1 MLKNIDYQ
9 HKFKAF
15 KCNDFINYLNNVM
28 INFSKKIKMN
38 KKINYKA
45 DSIKVLKGLEAVR
58 KRPGM
63 YIGDTDDGT
72 GLHHMVYEVVDN
84 SIDEAL
90 AGYCKNIIV
99 NINSEGSITVND
111 DGRGIPVDLHKGEN
125 KSAAEV
131 IMTQL
136 HAGGKFDHDSYKV
149 SGGLHGVGVSVV
161 NALSEKLELTIE
173 RDGKK
178 YFIEFKNGDSVR
190 PLKIISKSKKSG
202 TQIKFLPSKNIFSST
217 KFSFNTIQ
225 KRMRE
230 LAFLN
235 KGLKISINDLTLKK
249 TKNVEF
255 KFDGGILE
263 FIEFLDRD
271 REKLKNK
278 NDNDLFKK
286 PIFIEGKKNNLEL
299 ECSLKWNATYSED
312 IYAYTN
318 NIYQKDGGTHL
329 LGFRSALTRVINKY
343 ATEQNLLKKNKVS
356 ISGDD
361 IKEGFTCVVSIKIP
375 DPKFSSQTKDKLVSS
390 EVRNIVENIVSEKLS
405 VWFDQN
411 PSVAKIVLAKVVN
424 AALAR
429 DVARKARENV
439 RRKGALELTGLPG
452 KLADCQ
458 NSKQEGTELFI
469 VEGDSAGGSAKQGR
483 NREYQAVLPLRGKI
497 LNTYTH
503 INGTKKNG
511 NGNEIRTK
519 TLSKMISSN
528 EIVTLIN
535 ALGLDPKNE
544 DIDLKDLRYGKII
557 IMTDADVDGSHIRAL
572 LLTFFNNKPFN
583 KLIENGNVYLAQPP
597 LFKINKGSKG
607 IYIKDEKELEKYI
620 LSNSKELKK
629 IKKGSK
635 EFEKKL
641 QEEKSKISIQRFKGL
656 GEMNPEELW
665 STTLNPETRNLLK
678 VEYSKDLKKD
688 HDLIHTLMG
697 NDVSLRKDFIVENAI
712 NVLNLDI

>member
-1 MLKNIDYQ
+1 
-9 HKFKAF
+9 
-15 KCNDFINYLNNVM
+15 
-28 INFSKKIKMN
+28 MN
-38 KKINYKA
+38 KKNTNNYQA

-90 AGYCKNIIV
+90 AGYCKKIEVTMNL
-99 NINSEGSITVND
+99 NGSITVQD
-111 DGRGIPVDLHKGEN
+111 DGRGIPVDTHKEEK

-161 NALSEKLELTIE
+161 NALSEKLELQIE

-178 YFIEFKNGDSVR
+178 YFVEFKNGEATN
-190 PLKIISKSKKSG
+190 PLKVTG
-202 TQIKFLPSKNIFSST
+202 NSKNTGTKINFFPSEKIFSTT
-217 KFSFNTIQ
+217 KFSFKIIQ

-235 KGLKISINDLTLKK
+235 KGIKIILNDFTIKK
-249 TKNVEF
+249 SKTVEF
-255 KFDGGILE
+255 KFEGGINE
-263 FIEFLDRD
+263 FVEFLDND

-278 NDNDLFKK
+278 NDNDLFRK
-286 PIFIEGKKNNLEL
+286 PIYIEGIKSNIDVQ
-299 ECSLKWNATYSED
+299 CSLKWNAGYNED
-312 IYAYTN
+312 VYPYTN

-343 ATEQNLLKKNKVS
+343 ASEQNLLKKSKVLL
-356 ISGDD
+356 SGDD
-361 IKEGFTCVVSIKIP
+361 VKEGLTCVLSVKIP

-390 EVRNIVENIVSEKLS
+390 EVRNIVEGIVNEKLS
-405 VWFDQN
+405 MWFDQN
-411 PSVAKIVLAKVVN
+411 PSISKIILTKIIQ
-424 AALAR
+424 AAVAR
-429 DVARKARENV
+429 DVAKKARENV

-458 NSKQEGTELFI
+458 NSKQDGTELFI

-483 NREYQAVLPLRGKI
+483 NREFQAVLPLRGKI
-497 LNTYTH
+497 LNTFTE
-503 INGTKKNG
+503 ININKKNV
-511 NGNEIRTK
+511 NQNDLRTK

-535 ALGLDPKNE
+535 ALGLDPKTEEINLE
-544 DIDLKDLRYGKII
+544 DLRYGKII

-572 LLTFFNNKPFN
+572 LLTFFNNMPFN
-583 KLIENGNVYLAQPP
+583 KLIEKGHVYLAQPP

-607 IYIKDEKELEKYI
+607 IYIKDEKDLEDYI
-620 LSNSKELKK
+620 AKNSKDLKK
-629 IKKGSK
+629 VKKNSK
-635 EFEKKL
+635 EFEKII
-641 QEEKSKISIQRFKGL
+641 QIEKSKLNIQRFKGL
-656 GEMNPEELW
+656 GEMNPDELW
-665 STTLNPETRNLLK
+665 NTTLNPETRNLLQ
-678 VEYSKDLKKD
+678 VQYSKNLEKD
-688 HDLIHTLMG
+688 QNLIQTLMG
-697 NDVSLRKDFIVENAI
+697 NDVSSRKDFIVDNAI
-712 NVLNLDI
+712 NVINLDI

>member
-1 MLKNIDYQ
+1 M
-9 HKFKAF
+9 
-15 KCNDFINYLNNVM
+15 NN
-28 INFSKKIKMN
+28 KIKQ
-38 KKINYKA
+38 NYQA

-90 AGYCKNIIV
+90 AGYCKNINV
-99 NINSEGSITVND
+99 SINSNGSVTVKD
-111 DGRGIPVDLHKGEN
+111 DGRGIPVDLHKGEK

-161 NALSEKLELTIE
+161 NALSKNLKLTINRE
-173 RDGKK
+173 GKK
-178 YFIEFKNGDSVR
+178 YFIEFENGKSKA
-190 PLKIISKSKKSG
+190 PLKQVGKAKDNDGTEINFVPSG
-202 TQIKFLPSKNIFSST
+202 EIFSSI
-217 KFSFNTIQ
+217 KFSFSILE
-225 KRMRE
+225 KRLRE

-235 KGLKISINDLTLKK
+235 KGIKIILNDFSQKK
-249 TKNVEF
+249 TKTLDF
-255 KFDGGILE
+255 KYDGGILE
-263 FIEFLDRD
+263 FVEHLDYK
-271 REKLKNK
+271 REPLKNK
-278 NDNDLFKK
+278 NGNDLFKK
-286 PIFIEGKKNNLEL
+286 PIYLEDNKSNLNIQ
-299 ECSLKWNATYSED
+299 CSLKWNAGYSED
-312 IYAYTN
+312 VLPFTN

-343 ATEQNLLKKNKVS
+343 ASDLNLLKKNKLS

-361 IKEGFTCVVSIKIP
+361 IKEGLTCVLSIKIP

-390 EVRNIVENIVSEKLS
+390 EVRNVVETTINEKLS
-405 VWFDQN
+405 LWFDQN
-411 PSVAKIVLAKVVN
+411 PSISKVILAKVIQ
-424 AALAR
+424 AAQAR
-429 DVARKARENV
+429 DVARKARETV

-458 NSKQEGTELFI
+458 NSSQEETELFI

-497 LNTYTH
+497 LNTYVD
-503 INGTKKNG
+503 INGAKKKAES
-511 NGNEIRTK
+511 EIRTK

-528 EIVTLIN
+528 EIMTLIN
-535 ALGLDPKNE
+535 ALGLDPKDE
-544 DIDLKDLRYGKII
+544 EIDLKNLRYGKII

-583 KLIENGNVYLAQPP
+583 KLIEKGHIYLAQPP
-597 LFKINKGSKG
+597 LFKINKGGKIS
-607 IYIKDEKELEKYI
+607 YIKDEKELENFIEK
-620 LSNSKELKK
+620 NSKDLKK
-629 IKKGSK
+629 LKKGSK
-635 EFEKKL
+635 DYNKNFSI
-641 QEEKSKISIQRFKGL
+641 EKSKLNIQRFKGL

-665 STTLNPETRNLLK
+665 NTTLDPKTRNLLQ
-678 VEYSKDLKKD
+678 VQYSKDLKKD
-688 HDLIHTLMG
+688 QSLIHTLMG
-697 NDVSLRKDFIVENAI
+697 NDVALRKDFIVSNAI
-712 NVLNLDI
+712 NVRNLDI

>member
-1 MLKNIDYQ
+1 MSNKNTYQ
-9 HKFKAF
+9 
-15 KCNDFINYLNNVM
+15 
-28 INFSKKIKMN
+28 
-38 KKINYKA
+38 A

-90 AGYCKNIIV
+90 AGHCKNINV
-99 NINSEGSITVND
+99 KINSDGTITVND
-111 DGRGIPVDLHKGEN
+111 DGRGIPVDMHKGEK

-161 NALSEKLELTIE
+161 NALSEKLKLEID

-178 YFIEFKNGDSVR
+178 YFIEFNDGEAKS
-190 PLKIISKSKKSG
+190 PLKIIGKSKASG
-202 TQIKFLPSKNIFSST
+202 TQITFLPSKKIFSST
-217 KFSFNTIQ
+217 KFSSNILI

-235 KGLKISINDLTLKK
+235 KGIKITFIDSSQKK
-249 TKNVEF
+249 EKITEF
-255 KFDGGILE
+255 KFDGGV
-263 FIEFLDRD
+263 IEFVDFLDEKRD
-271 REKLKNK
+271 KLQNK
-278 NDNDLFKK
+278 NGNDLFKK
-286 PIFIEGKKNNLEL
+286 PIYIEGKKNNIEI
-299 ECSLKWNATYSED
+299 ECSLKWNAGYSED
-312 IYAYTN
+312 IFPYTN

-343 ATEQNLLKKNKVS
+343 ATENNLLKKNKLT

-361 IKEGFTCVVSIKIP
+361 IKEGLTCVLSTKIP

-390 EVRNIVENIVSEKLS
+390 EVRMIVETIVNEKLS
-405 VWFDQN
+405 IWFDQN
-411 PSVAKIVLAKVVN
+411 PSVSKIILAKVIQ
-424 AALAR
+424 AAMAR

-439 RRKGALELTGLPG
+439 RRKGALELSGLPG

-458 NSKQEGTELFI
+458 IGKQEGTELFI

-483 NREYQAVLPLRGKI
+483 NRTNQAVLPLRGKI
-497 LNTYTH
+497 LNTYVEDL
-503 INGTKKNG
+503 NSKKNG
-511 NGNEIRTK
+511 NSNGSDQRTK
-519 TLSKMISSN
+519 ALAKMISSN

-535 ALGLDPKNE
+535 ALGLDPKAQE
-544 DIDLKDLRYGKII
+544 IDLKDLRYGKII

-583 KLIENGNVYLAQPP
+583 KLIENGHVYLAQPP

-607 IYIKDEKELEKYI
+607 IYIKDERELENYI
-620 LSNSKELKK
+620 IENNKELKK
-629 IKKGSK
+629 VKKNSK
-635 EFEKKL
+635 EFLKHL
-641 QEEKSKISIQRFKGL
+641 DIEKSKMNIQRFKGL

-665 STTLNPETRNLLK
+665 NTTLDPETRNLLQ
-678 VEYSKDLKKD
+678 VQYSKDLKKD
-688 HDLIHTLMG
+688 QSLIHTLMG
-697 NDVSLRKDFIVENAI
+697 NDVALRKDFIISNAI
-712 NVLNLDI
+712 NVENLDI